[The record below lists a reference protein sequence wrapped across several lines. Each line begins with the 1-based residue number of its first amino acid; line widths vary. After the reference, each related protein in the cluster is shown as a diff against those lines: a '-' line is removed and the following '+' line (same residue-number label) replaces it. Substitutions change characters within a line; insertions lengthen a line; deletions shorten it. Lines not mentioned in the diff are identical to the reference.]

1 MASSKEAENHLQLLV
16 IGLCIRKLPNHRP
29 QDHEHNVHLLEIVTQ
44 RIQSTEVPKR
54 RLQQYLETK
63 GFLMIKYR
71 EWSEVR
77 FIPLLETGHKF
88 KLAILKRK
96 KTFNCCWSQG
106 SQTINCFIWF
116 DDFHTKSLQKIKMHL
131 IVTKSILTEVQKIDC
146 FNENSSLFKL
156 QGSELLASAS
166 STKQAT
172 DVVDAL

>member
-44 RIQSTEVPKR
+44 RIQSTEITKR
-54 RLQQYLETK
+54 RLQQYLETT
-63 GFLMIKYR
+63 GFLLIKYR

-77 FIPLLETGHKF
+77 FIPLLETGHK
-88 KLAILKRK
+88 
-96 KTFNCCWSQG
+96 FNCCWSQG

-116 DDFHTKSLQKIKMHL
+116 DDFHTKSLHKIKMHL